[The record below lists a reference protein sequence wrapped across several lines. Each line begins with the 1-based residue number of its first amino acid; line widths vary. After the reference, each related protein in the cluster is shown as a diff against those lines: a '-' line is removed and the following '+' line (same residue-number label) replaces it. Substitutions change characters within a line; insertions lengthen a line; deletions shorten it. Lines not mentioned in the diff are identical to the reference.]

1 VTTLINV
8 NLLTAIRIIILSQKT
23 AEGWFEIGTMVTGP
37 LVITGPQYG
46 RGRTIQIESNVI
58 ENESPNGTLYTTSRG
73 QDGRVVRIA
82 WTDGVDTSELNAN
95 AADPNHYE
103 LYSGDPIAVNG
114 SAPTAMMG
122 LIQYVK
128 SSQNA
133 LVYLPNIA
141 TGPTGAVILNRYH
154 NQILTTIGT
163 EIQIDH
169 VVGDELLD
177 GGRGEVFRVST
188 VLLREVR

>member
-1 VTTLINV
+1 MW
-8 NLLTAIRIIILSQKT
+8 R
-23 AEGWFEIGTMVTGP
+23 P
-37 LVITGPQYG
+37 
-46 RGRTIQIESNVI
+46 
-58 ENESPNGTLYTTSRG
+58 TLYSTSRG
-73 QDGRVVRIA
+73 KDGRVVRIA
-82 WTDGVDTSELNAN
+82 WTDGVDTSSLNAPQ
-95 AADPNHYE
+95 AAPNHYD
-103 LYSGDPIAVNG
+103 LYTGNPIAVNG

-133 LVYLPNIA
+133 IVYLPMLTTNPSGEI
-141 TGPTGAVILNRYH
+141 VLNRYH

-169 VVGDELLD
+169 VIGDELLENNL
-177 GGRGEVFRVST
+177 GEVFRVST